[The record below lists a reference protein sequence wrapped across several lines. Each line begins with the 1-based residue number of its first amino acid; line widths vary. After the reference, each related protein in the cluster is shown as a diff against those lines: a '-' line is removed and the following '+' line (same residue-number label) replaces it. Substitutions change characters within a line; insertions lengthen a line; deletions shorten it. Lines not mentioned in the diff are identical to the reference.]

1 MINCVPLLIK
11 YFINILAWYIII
23 YQFRGITLI
32 LTKQET
38 FAFYLHSNPDVNV
51 LWRLLFNGIEI
62 RTYFQAKSLQVSRIP
77 PCVRDSRE
85 IQRDSIHN
93 FNLPRAERKKRTRG
107 LGKREAGMKDERA
120 TFGRKERP
128 SGDVS
133 RE

>member
-1 MINCVPLLIK
+1 MCAIIDKILYQHSSLI
-11 YFINILAWYIII
+11 YHHSSVSRYHIDS
-23 YQFRGITLI
+23 

-51 LWRLLFNGIEI
+51 LWRLLFNGVEI